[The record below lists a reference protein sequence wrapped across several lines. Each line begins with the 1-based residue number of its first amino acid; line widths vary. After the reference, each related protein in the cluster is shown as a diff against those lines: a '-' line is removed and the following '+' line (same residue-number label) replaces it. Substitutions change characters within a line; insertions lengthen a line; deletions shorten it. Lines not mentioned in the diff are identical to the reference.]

1 MFVILF
7 MTLLKILEPHT
18 TKSINT
24 AGFFSLWWRQ
34 GIGICLFTLKEQC
47 KYFVNVSL
55 IFCCR
60 LESLMCIIATLTRW
74 THLPSFLESER
85 LQRHSPFFSVS
96 FTGLTIYTCT
106 LARPLCIADI
116 LFYNTKQIC
125 SYTDLSLPPFDS
137 YNLYGNT

>member
-7 MTLLKILEPHT
+7 MTLLKILEPHI

-24 AGFFSLWWRQ
+24 AGFFTLWWRQ
-34 GIGICLFTLKEQC
+34 GIGICLFTLKEQG

-85 LQRHSPFFSVS
+85 LQRHSPFFS
-96 FTGLTIYTCT
+96 
-106 LARPLCIADI
+106 
-116 LFYNTKQIC
+116 K
-125 SYTDLSLPPFDS
+125 
-137 YNLYGNT
+137 LYGLDYLHVYFSTAFVHSWHSILQHQTNLQLHWFVSSTIW